1 MGPIGGSQMRGGKR
15 EGAGRREAGTKYVMI
30 RLSPEQHE
38 ALKQLGGS
46 AWIQNQ
52 LTEIMEKKM
61 TTKIDTTKFKEEDR
75 AAFIEGWEM
84 AGGVTDD
91 ANSDNPCPWCC
102 PWDYSETIE
111 VTGTDVKDW
120 GRQYW
125 LQCKPEVEAA
135 LAEEAAAK
143 AAEDEE

>member
-1 MGPIGGSQMRGGKR
+1 MRGGKR

-61 TTKIDTTKFKEEDR
+61 TTKIDTTKFTEEER

-84 AGGVTDD
+84 AGGATDD

-125 LQCKPEVEAA
+125 EACKPEVEAA

-143 AAEDEE
+143 EAEDEE

>member
-1 MGPIGGSQMRGGKR
+1 MRGGKR

-125 LQCKPEVEAA
+125 FQCKPEVEAA